1 MKYVSI
7 DLETTGLNS
16 EKNQILTFS
25 GVIEDTTKKLSFEE
39 VPKLNVYILYDELTG
54 SPFALNMNSKI
65 VASISR
71 YKTLK
76 TEDER
81 KGLRESLDGVFIMPN
96 CIPYYIYVW
105 LLVYH
110 EGKDEYKDLLN
121 PSNWDNYGSAEMA
134 IKAVVSTKQKEGR
147 IKLNVAGKNFSSF
160 DKKFIDNVDK
170 FYDFVTFRQRVIDP
184 SVLFIDWENDECA
197 PDLAQCKQRAGID
210 GIVTH
215 ESVMDAWDV
224 ISLFRKFY

>member
-7 DLETTGLNS
+7 DLETTGLNP

-25 GVIEDTTKKLSFEE
+25 GVVEDTVKKLPFED
-39 VPKLNVYILYDELTG
+39 VPKLNVYILYEELTG

-76 TEDER
+76 TEEER
-81 KGLRESLDGVFIMPN
+81 KGLRESLDGVFITQN
-96 CIPYYIYVW
+96 CIPYYIYLW
-105 LLVYH
+105 LLVNH

-121 PSNWDNYGSAEMA
+121 PSNWDNYGSAEIG
-134 IKAVVSTKQKEGR
+134 IKAVSNIKQKEGR
-147 IKLNVAGKNFSSF
+147 IKLNVAGKNFATF
-160 DKKFIDNVDK
+160 DKKFIDKVDR
-170 FYDFVTFRQRVIDP
+170 FYDLVTFRQRVLDP
-184 SVLFIDWENDECA
+184 SVLFIDWKNDECA
-197 PDLAQCKQRAGID
+197 PDLAQCKQRAQID

-215 ESVMDAWDV
+215 ESIMDAWDV
-224 ISLFRKFY
+224 VELFRKSY